1 MTDTTQLQIE
11 DAMYNALV
19 RFNKHQMDN
28 IDVIFEKTF
37 EGMEGMLEKVLPL
50 VEKMVDDQ

>member
-28 IDVIFEKTF
+28 IDVIFEKTY